1 MAKVVVVEDN
11 VAVRTSLS
19 DFLTLK
25 GHSVSEVGDAVELY
39 QQLAIQKYDV
49 AVVDVNLPHH
59 NGFSITEYLS
69 EKDLCAVII
78 MTARDAVEDRV
89 RGYSCGADIYMVK
102 PVEPEELAAAITSLT
117 QKHKTRNHHAE
128 KVADDNWK
136 LESESRLLRAPSGR
150 VVSLT
155 TREVAIL
162 EKLAGEAGSVVSR
175 EELLLFLGEPDSTV
189 GRGKLDTIIS
199 RLRSKVR
206 NKCGVELPL
215 LTAHNSGLSLPSS
228 LGRS

>member
-1 MAKVVVVEDN
+1 MRDN

-39 QQLAIQKYDV
+39 QQLAIQSFDV

-78 MTARDAVEDRV
+78 MTARDAVEDRCARLLV
-89 RGYSCGADIYMVK
+89 WCRYLYVK

-117 QKHKTRNHHAE
+117 QKQRQGTSPLKKWQMTTGNLKQKA
-128 KVADDNWK
+128 
-136 LESESRLLRAPSGR
+136 
-150 VVSLT
+150 VSF
-155 TREVAIL
+155 EPPVGA
-162 EKLAGEAGSVVSR
+162 
-175 EELLLFLGEPDSTV
+175 LFL
-189 GRGKLDTIIS
+189 
-199 RLRSKVR
+199 
-206 NKCGVELPL
+206 
-215 LTAHNSGLSLPSS
+215 
-228 LGRS
+228 